1 MIKNYEKQLK
11 WLDNIQKVAFA
22 IILTQVFIY
31 FFGSIIFLFQGK
43 ENNITNS
50 ISYWI
55 IVGIGL
61 FLLYFIAKE
70 KANLNDKIKTF
81 IEEKSQEEKQYYI
94 ADTYKE
100 KVYSDK
106 SKIIDLTTKIEKFK
120 SNLINLETNI
130 QEGVKN
136 SYSTISSDISNNIIN
151 EHKDNNLSEDKIS
164 SILNDFKEQWDNDFT
179 SKISTEINN
188 GLNLEP
194 TKVTIEEVLEILKS
208 SSKIEV
214 HTELSKIFSTTFEE
228 VKTQKEK
235 NNSTTSNAK
244 TQTCP

>member
-100 KVYSDK
+100 KVY
-106 SKIIDLTTKIEKFK
+106 L
-120 SNLINLETNI
+120 
-130 QEGVKN
+130 
-136 SYSTISSDISNNIIN
+136 N
-151 EHKDNNLSEDKIS
+151 ES
-164 SILNDFKEQWDNDFT
+164 
-179 SKISTEINN
+179 EINN
-188 GLNLEP
+188 LISKLE
-194 TKVTIEEVLEILKS
+194 V
-208 SSKIEV
+208 
-214 HTELSKIFSTTFEE
+214 F
-228 VKTQKEK
+228 K
-235 NNSTTSNAK
+235 NNLTNLV
-244 TQTCP
+244 